1 LGEGDFIFN
10 RGVDKTDRNRASI
23 QHISQMGT
31 DAKGEP
37 DTILVIVEAPK
48 DYKFVGVTLTQ

>member
-1 LGEGDFIFN
+1 
-10 RGVDKTDRNRASI
+10 VDKTDRGRASI

-31 DAKGEP
+31 DAKGDP

-48 DYKFVGVTLTQ
+48 DYNFKGVTLTQ